1 MKSFVDASAVATIC
15 GFADRAAF
23 LRARNRLEED
33 EGFPL
38 PMPSLRRPLL
48 WRADQVH
55 AWVDRVGLPRA
66 AVDPVEVDRITLPPN
81 VVLMAEAR
89 RA

>member
-1 MKSFVDASAVATIC
+1 MRTFVDASAVATLC
-15 GFADRAAF
+15 GFPDRAAF
-23 LRARNRLEED
+23 LRARNRLEEH

-48 WRADQVH
+48 WRADQVA
-55 AWVDRVGLPRA
+55 AWVDRVGMPRA
-66 AVDPVEVDRITLPPN
+66 MAEPPEVLRTPLPAN